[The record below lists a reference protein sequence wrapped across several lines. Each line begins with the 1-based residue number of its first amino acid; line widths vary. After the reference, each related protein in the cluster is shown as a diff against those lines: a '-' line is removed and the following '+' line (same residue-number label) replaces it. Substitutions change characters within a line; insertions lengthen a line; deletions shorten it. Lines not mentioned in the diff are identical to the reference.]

1 MACCNSCGHA
11 YEREANFC
19 SRCGRPT
26 TPLASGDRRVVTVL
40 FADVS
45 GFTRLSETLDPERL
59 TEIINACFKALSE
72 PIYRFGGIV
81 DKYIGDAIMALFG
94 APVTHEDDAERA
106 VSAAYAM
113 QRAAERFSERLEAET
128 GIRLRMR
135 IGLNT
140 GLVVAG
146 AIGGDQKQ
154 DYTVMGDA
162 VNLAQ
167 RLESQAE
174 PGSILVSGQTYRL
187 TAHAFSYQSARKLF
201 VKGRQEAVY
210 AYELKGPLLE
220 APPQADRPPFVGRGA
235 ELDRLH
241 KALHAAAKGKP
252 QWIMLMGGAG
262 TGKSRLAR
270 EAIATLPPDP
280 RRLVIEARGQTYH
293 AETSLSLLRQIVEGL
308 MAPMVEGDHLDRL
321 EAGLEARAVPEA
333 QSTSR
338 KLAFFLGVEGGD
350 PMGAREA
357 LAGVIARMEAPL
369 ILLLEDLHRI
379 DADSAA
385 WLSQLAGR
393 LDGGTLAVVCELRE
407 PLPLSSSPWLS
418 PLTLTLG
425 PLDVGDAWQ
434 LILAELKASR
444 DALEPSARRL
454 LEAALARAEGNP
466 MFLRELVHGWID
478 AGVLQRK
485 AGRWLA
491 EPRESDAL
499 PTSINAILAA
509 RLDQLTR
516 PHREV
521 LQAAA
526 ALEGPFSLEML
537 STLLE
542 SPDLDGALAELARRD
557 LLQRGTDGKWHFS
570 QSLVQEVTYQTMLLS
585 QRRALHQRIAE
596 VLEGLSAGVEVL
608 ARHYRLAG
616 DAHRAVP
623 LLQQAAT
630 RAQRRAAHAEAC
642 LYLRQALSIS
652 PDDGAR
658 ELSPRL
664 PSPRADLLRSLA
676 ESEAVLG
683 NYTLALEAAFEARNM
698 LVEPLAIAQTERTLG
713 NLYERTGDYSQA
725 ATHYG
730 EAIRQA
736 PDEALRCR
744 VQLDLAWLALRQGDH
759 DACLEACCQ
768 VLRSPAADAEA
779 QEMALSLRGVAYD
792 RLGRWSDAVRSHGE
806 ALRGRMR
813 RRDRFGIA
821 SSLNNLGMAL
831 TELGDWQAAERMYR
845 RSLRLYE
852 RIGEL
857 ARGSAVRNNLGDLAA
872 RRGDLD
878 AAERQHRDALGIR
891 EKLGDRF
898 GIGASRCALGWVL
911 ALRGDLDEGG
921 RLIREGVEI
930 LEEIGE
936 RELLAEAYQAL
947 GRIALEARRY
957 PEAEVKLAQALGLS
971 QFDRNPLQRAIV
983 HRLRGQLLL
992 EWGDMAGARSEIAEA
1007 QRVLEGLSH
1016 PLERARTM
1024 VLRSRLLRA
1033 EGSYAEAEAMLGEA
1047 IALFERLGARLDL
1060 ASLTPASVTS
1070 GSSPQILCAD
1080 SLKPKAR

>member
-210 AYELKGPLLE
+210 AYELRGPLLE
-220 APPQADRPPFVGRGA
+220 APPQADRPPFVGRGT
-235 ELDRLH
+235 ELAQLH
-241 KALHAAAKGKP
+241 TALHAAAKGTP
-252 QWIMLMGGAG
+252 QWIMLTGGAG

-293 AETSLSLLRQIVEGL
+293 AETPLSLLRQIVEGL

-321 EAGLEARAVPEA
+321 EAGLEARAVPQA

-338 KLAFFLGVEGGD
+338 KLAFLLGGEGGD
-350 PMGAREA
+350 SLAAREA

-407 PLPLSSSPWLS
+407 PMPLSPSPWLS
-418 PLTLTLG
+418 PLTLALG
-425 PLDVGDAWQ
+425 PLAVGDAWQ

-478 AGVLQRK
+478 AGILQRK

-491 EPRESDAL
+491 EPRESDGL

-526 ALEGPFSLEML
+526 ALEGTFTVEML
-537 STLLE
+537 TTLLE

-557 LLQRGTDGKWHFS
+557 LLHRGADGRWYFA

-596 VLEGLSAGVEVL
+596 VLEGHSAGVEVL

-623 LLQQAAT
+623 LLQQAAM

-652 PDDGAR
+652 PDDAAGA
-658 ELSPRL
+658 

-683 NYTLALEAAFEARNM
+683 NYAPALEAACEARDM

-713 NLYERTGDYSQA
+713 NLYERKGDYAQA

-759 DACLEACCQ
+759 DACLEVCCQ

-779 QEMALSLRGVAYD
+779 QAMALSLRGVAYD

-806 ALRGRMR
+806 ALRWRMQ

-831 TELGDWQAAERMYR
+831 TELGDWPAAERMYQ

-878 AAERQHRDALGIR
+878 AAEQHHRDAQGIR

-957 PEAEVKLAQALGLS
+957 PEAEVKLAKALGLS

-1016 PLERARTM
+1016 PLERARAM

-1060 ASLTPASVTS
+1060 AGLTAAPSL
-1070 GSSPQILCAD
+1070 QILCAD